1 MIVLGRF
8 LIVLSVVVLN
18 GLFNVPVKSHED
30 QSGILSEQV
39 ERLED
44 VKEYLPEDLL
54 NKTLKVGVYEEAPFV
69 FRDEKM
75 GSYQGISID
84 LWEVIAHKNGL
95 SFKYF
100 PVTQEEGIK
109 RVSTG
114 EYDLL
119 LGRIPD
125 FPRKPGMKFE
135 YSIPFYVSG
144 IGIAYVAKSS
154 FEIIFNV
161 IGSWGFFVFV
171 LILLA
176 CLFLQAII
184 FWMLE
189 RKKNPEYKRGFWSG
203 IGLGLWWST
212 GVVTSENVVDGE
224 TKTLKG
230 RIVAGFCLVASLIV
244 MNILIASI
252 ISELTMG
259 KLSSKIQEISDLKRL
274 EGVLCVQN
282 TFGQQLLSK
291 RYIPHRVVGTLKDGL
306 ASLKNG
312 KAQALLFSEPILKY
326 ALHQDPIP
334 NIKFMSSAF
343 GVRYYSMIVQEESP
357 FLRVINRDILDLM
370 NAEGISAILR
380 KYLGNETSILNN

>member
-1 MIVLGRF
+1 MLGRF

-18 GLFNVPVKSHED
+18 VLFNVPVKSHED
-30 QSGILSEQV
+30 QSGTLSDQV
-39 ERLED
+39 EDLES
-44 VKEYLPEDLL
+44 VKEYLPEALL
-54 NKTLKVGVYEEAPFV
+54 NKTLNVGVYEEAPFA
-69 FRDEKM
+69 FRDEKT

-95 SFKYF
+95 SFTYF
-100 PVTQEEGIK
+100 PVTQEEGIN

-114 EYDLL
+114 KYDLL

-135 YSIPFYVSG
+135 YTIPIYVSG
-144 IGIAYVAKSS
+144 IGIAYISKNS

-161 IGSWGFFVFV
+161 IGSWGFFVVV

-189 RKKNPEYKRGFWSG
+189 RKKNPEYKRGFWRG

-212 GVVTSENVVDGE
+212 GVVTSENVVDGQ

-230 RIVAGFCLVASLIV
+230 RIVAGFCMVASLIV

-274 EGVLCVQN
+274 ESVLCVQN

-291 RYIPHRVVGTLKDGL
+291 RYIPHRVVGTLKEGL
-306 ASLKNG
+306 MSLKNG
-312 KAQALLFSEPILKY
+312 KAQAVLYSEPVLKY
-326 ALHQDPIP
+326 VLHKDPIP
-334 NIKFMSSAF
+334 NVKFMSLGF
-343 GVRYYSMIVQEESP
+343 GVRYYSLIVQEESP

-370 NAEGISAILR
+370 NSEEISEIIR
-380 KYLGNETSILNN
+380 KYMGNETSVITG